1 MLLIKLAVELL
12 RNHHHHFFSTFQQ
25 QQYFFNLMTVETFSS
40 FYFVTTNGF
49 KCIIQVKTNKSQSTQ
64 GKTVQKRTGS
74 SLYVSV
80 TVHLPHTLVLLPVTD
95 LQVEGDLFYL
105 QTQWIRVCFVFMR
118 ILYTPIDKATPSID
132 YFFLLGKP
140 TASVNF
146 ILLVFFGALCKKKR

>member
-1 MLLIKLAVELL
+1 MLLINLAVELL

-132 YFFLLGKP
+132 YFFCQ
-140 TASVNF
+140 VNPRRLS
-146 ILLVFFGALCKKKR
+146 ILSCSFFSAHCVKKKR